1 MSFFPHDR
9 LTHTKLDMTRWAL
22 VAIVS
27 LVSTATFAQGAPGE
41 ASRDWMVAFQE
52 NLQQGVLKFWVEHA
66 IDDQHGGVIG
76 RLDREGKP
84 IPPGDK
90 SLVIISRTMWS
101 FAEAYRRY
109 PEPAYREI
117 ATACLRFLRD
127 KMWDKQKGGY
137 YFMVSREGNVLD
149 STKLVNPM
157 CYTMEGLA
165 EYSLAFSDAEARK
178 EAMDLF
184 LVIDRYA
191 HDDKYGGYKV
201 AFSSD
206 WTWLKDYEPGPNG
219 AGMFGRK
226 SYDWHLGL
234 LEAIA
239 TLYDVTHDA
248 HVRARLEELVGLFV
262 DKIVDVQQGYGRYY
276 FTDDWKPADHEG
288 DSMQCEYG
296 LDMEA
301 SWLMTEAA
309 ALIGRGQD
317 ANVRRA
323 SLALVDHT
331 LRDGFDKENGGV
343 YRTGPA
349 AGPADNKDM
358 EWWQQAEGLVALLNA
373 YQMTGKSKY
382 WEAFQLQAR
391 FVMDHFV
398 DHQHGEWYTAVSHEG
413 RVDSEKAGPWKAPY
427 HVTRACLE
435 IIARLG
441 RTL

>member
-1 MSFFPHDR
+1 MNIHPRYR
-9 LTHTKLDMTRWAL
+9 LAHSTLGLARWAL
-22 VAIVS
+22 VAV
-27 LVSTATFAQGAPGE
+27 ATLGSPSAFAGGAPAE
-41 ASRDWMVAFQE
+41 APRDWTAVFRE
-52 NLQQGVLKFWVEHA
+52 NLQHGVLQFWIDHA
-66 IDDQHGGVIG
+66 IDPEYGGVIG

-84 IPPGDK
+84 VPPGDK

-101 FAEAYRRY
+101 FAQAYRRY
-109 PEPAYREI
+109 PQPAYKEV
-117 ATACLRFLRD
+117 ATTCLKFLRD

-137 YFMVSREGNVLD
+137 YFMVSREGRVLD

-165 EYSLAFSDAEARK
+165 EYTLAFGNAEARK
-178 EAMDLF
+178 EAIDLF
-184 LVIDRYA
+184 LAIDRHA
-191 HDDKYGGYKV
+191 HDNRYGGYKV
-201 AFSSD
+201 AFAAD
-206 WTWLKDYEPGPNG
+206 WKWLKDYEPGPNA

-239 TLYDVTHDA
+239 TLYDVTHDPR
-248 HVRARLEELVGLFV
+248 VRTRLEELVGLFV
-262 DKIVDVQQGYGRYY
+262 DKIVDVEQGYGRYY

-288 DSMQCEYG
+288 DSGQCEYG
-296 LDMEA
+296 LDLEA

-309 ALIGRGQD
+309 ELIGRGQD
-317 ANVRRA
+317 PKVRRA
-323 SLALVDHT
+323 SLALVDHA
-331 LRDGFDKENGGV
+331 LRDGFDEGHGGV

-349 AGPADNKDM
+349 AGPAANKDM

-373 YQMTGKSKY
+373 YQMTDNPKY
-382 WEAFQLQAR
+382 WGAFELQAR
-391 FVMDHFV
+391 FVMDHFT
-398 DHQHGEWYTAVSHEG
+398 DHRYGEWYTAIFHDG
-413 RVDSEKAGPWKAPY
+413 KIDSEKAGPWKAPY